1 MTPYINPL
9 GFIDKRTPKGVRF
22 LLTNP
27 DDSQTLR
34 VGTAVTVSQTSN
46 DGLAIARMRGEIVA
60 VGYVTATFTIEETIL
75 GAKWPGNQE
84 TIREK
89 TPVYL
94 AKENSFEP
102 DPSRMLTTE
111 QVEKLRHLS
120 HQYTN
125 IIRNAPREDAAV
137 PRKSHNNPPMPP
149 PVRQP
154 YPHQL
159 DE

>member
-34 VGTAVTVSQTSN
+34 VGTPVTVSQTSN
-46 DGLAIARMRGEIVA
+46 DGLAIARMRGETIA
-60 VGYVTATFTIEETIL
+60 VGYVTATFTIAETL
-75 GAKWPGNQE
+75 LDADWPQNEE
-84 TIREK
+84 TIRER

-94 AKENSFEP
+94 AKDNSFEHE
-102 DPSRMLTTE
+102 PSRMLTIE
-111 QVEKLRHLS
+111 QVERLRQLS
-120 HQYTN
+120 HEYTN
-125 IIRNAPREDAAV
+125 ILQ
-137 PRKSHNNPPMPP
+137 NPQGDHERTPSPPYNQPPTPP
-149 PVRQP
+149 PVQRP
-154 YPHQL
+154 YPQQL

>member
-34 VGTAVTVSQTSN
+34 VDTAVTVSQTSN
-46 DGLAIARMRGEIVA
+46 DGLAIARMRGEIIA
-60 VGYVTATFTIEETIL
+60 VGYVTATFTIAETL
-75 GAKWPGNQE
+75 LDADWPQNEE

-125 IIRNAPREDAAV
+125 IIRNAPREDEDV

-154 YPHQL
+154 YPQQL